1 MTPQRTVQRR
11 LPRVHS
17 ARHAQQHALAWHCDV
32 TDAAEDDALVRLL
45 AAVGVGVKGEDEL
58 AVLRHLAADILHKM
72 SRGVGLV

>member
-1 MTPQRTVQRR
+1 M
-11 LPRVHS
+11 HS